1 LPEARS
7 LAGVWEHVVVSEAQ
21 HPNGRD
27 GEPRISYLVA
37 RLERAVR
44 SGIAERVAPHG
55 VTTAQYTTLSIL
67 GARSG
72 LSNAQLAR
80 RALITPQSMS
90 EVLHALEG
98 KGLVARD
105 SHPSHGRILPAKLT
119 RQGRAVLAA
128 CDRAVDELE
137 DEMLRELAGSDRSA
151 LRACLLSATRSLHH
165 GHPER

>member
-1 LPEARS
+1 MSA
-7 LAGVWEHVVVSEAQ
+7 VSDS
-21 HPNGRD
+21 HPTGRD

-44 SGIAERVAPHG
+44 STIGKRVAQYG
-55 VTTAQYTTLSIL
+55 LTTAQYTTLSIL

-90 EVLHALEG
+90 EVLRALET
-98 KGLVARD
+98 KGLVARRD
-105 SHPSHGRILPAKLT
+105 HPGHGRILPAELT
-119 RQGRAVLAA
+119 RRGRTVLAT

-137 DEMLRELAGSDRSA
+137 EEMLREVGGRDRSA
-151 LRACLLSATRSLHH
+151 LRAGLLSATRSLRAPP
-165 GHPER
+165 GR

>member
-1 LPEARS
+1 M
-7 LAGVWEHVVVSEAQ
+7 SESD
-21 HPNGRD
+21 HPNGSD

-44 SGIAERVAPHG
+44 AGIGKRVAGHG
-55 VTTAQYTTLSIL
+55 LTTAQYTTLSIL

-90 EVLHALEG
+90 EVLRALED
-98 KGLVARD
+98 KGLVAR
-105 SHPSHGRILPAKLT
+105 STHPAHGRILPAELT
-119 RQGRAVLAA
+119 RRGRTVLAA

-137 DEMLRELAGSDRSA
+137 EEMLRELAGRDRSA
-151 LRACLLSATRSLHH
+151 LRFGLLSATRSLH